1 MRPKWLT
8 VVLFLLLSTFCTP
21 SSTTIEP
28 SPALALPDPRIVI
41 VGSTGVGKSSLA
53 NALLGCDPTSSVQC
67 DFTVCDEYDSCT
79 KSTSHAVGHWIG
91 SGPEFTV
98 RGTLIIKAK
107 QIWCELVSLS
117 SCTKVISSFPTQVI
131 DTPGFGD
138 SDGNDEALLDDM
150 MEKLADID
158 YANTIVLLLDGSEK
172 RFEQGLQAMLKRI
185 TIIFGKKWWDHV
197 VIAVSFWG
205 FDEAS
210 ITKRTQN
217 RRKPKDEAWFRG
229 QINSQICDK
238 LHECNKNFTF
248 VFADSHFNRND
259 PQQQNRWQEE
269 TTILWEATTSRSKS
283 FSFMTINDIL
293 EENTRVKRENQMLT
307 NVIETSIAQLRQDMD
322 NMNNLLPVGS
332 IIAWV
337 TKPTKDT
344 SELASL
350 PEGWVRCN
358 GDIIPKPSIWAGKLT
373 PDLNGEKRFL
383 RGNSDRDVL
392 TLEED
397 QIQDHHH
404 ALADPGH
411 AHPYVDKYPNEGHP
425 DGHGRRG
432 PSTYDKKHDRWDK
445 THYVFTSKVSTGAKV
460 TIENFN

>member
-1 MRPKWLT
+1 MKLKRVT
-8 VVLFLLLSTFCTP
+8 VVLFLLLSAFCTAS
-21 SSTTIEP
+21 SSTIQP
-28 SPALALPDPRIVI
+28 SPAMALPDPRIVI

-53 NALLGCDPTSSVQC
+53 NALLGCDPTSLVQC

-79 KSTSHAVGHWIG
+79 KSTSHAVGQWIG
-91 SGPEFTV
+91 SGSEFT
-98 RGTLIIKAK
+98 
-107 QIWCELVSLS
+107 
-117 SCTKVISSFPTQVI
+117 VI

-150 MEKLADID
+150 MEKLAEID

-172 RFEQGLQAMLKRI
+172 RFEQGLQYMLKRI

-210 ITKRTQN
+210 ITKRNVN

-238 LHECNKNFTF
+238 LNECNKNFTF

-259 PQQQNRWQEE
+259 PQQQARWQEE
-269 TTILWEATTSRSKS
+269 TTILWEATKNRGES

-293 EENTRVKRENQMLT
+293 EENMRVKRENQRLT

-337 TKPTKDT
+337 IKPTKDT
-344 SELASL
+344 YEMASL
-350 PEGWVRCN
+350 PDGWVRCN

-383 RGNSDRDVL
+383 RGSSDRDVL

-397 QIQDHHH
+397 QMQDHKHT
-404 ALADPGH
+404 LTDPGH
-411 AHPYVDKYPNEGHP
+411 AHPYVDKWPNVA
-425 DGHGRRG
+425 DGRWHVRGYWGPGQLIAAEKGADRWDQPHYVKTNIMASGAKVENVSGGRRG
-432 PSTYDKKHDRWDK
+432 SETRPRNMNVIYIM
-445 THYVFTSKVSTGAKV
+445 KVW
-460 TIENFN
+460 